1 MMSRHSNADV
11 ASICRKRNRMLIY
24 VVVVLFFCL
33 FHMAFGTDL
42 KVQMGYF
49 TSLLKFHHPS
59 STNTVNSIDML
70 TEWEF
75 LKVSYSIYQVQ
86 IRKQS
91 IGITSFHAMNLEQF
105 HAHNFSQKC
114 SME

>member
-1 MMSRHSNADV
+1 
-11 ASICRKRNRMLIY
+11 MLIY
-24 VVVVLFFCL
+24 VVLVLFFCL

-42 KVQMGYF
+42 KVQMGYL

-114 SME
+114 SMEWNVMDSDKEMG